1 MTHNSPAAAAPQSGV
16 EPLSA
21 QTRLA
26 LVLLLAAAFVVF
38 LNETTM
44 SVAIPEIMD
53 DLEVT
58 PALGQW
64 LTTAFALT
72 MAVVI
77 PITGW
82 LLQRLN
88 TRPVFILAMVLF
100 TAGTLLAAVA
110 PTFGLLV
117 AARVV
122 QAVGTAAMM
131 PLMMTSVLSLVPMN
145 SRGRI
150 MGRVSI
156 VMSMAPAIGPM
167 VAGLILAVTTWRG
180 IFWVMLPIALV
191 MLAVGIARVPNV
203 SEPRAVPVD
212 VLSVILSAF
221 AFSGIVYGLSSF
233 GEAAESEVAVAP
245 WIPLAIGLAFLGAF
259 ITRQI
264 VLQRADR
271 ALLDLR
277 TFRSRTFTV
286 SISMLAIATVALFGM
301 VIVLPIYTARVLGL
315 EAVQTG
321 LILLPGG
328 LLMGLMGPI
337 VGRLYDRVGP
347 RPLVIPGGIIVSV
360 VFWALTLIST
370 DTPVGLLVAAHV
382 ALSVGL
388 ALLFT
393 PLFTSGLGALPP
405 HLYSHGS
412 ATVMTIQQ
420 VAGAAGAAL
429 FITFLTIG
437 TIATGAADPNLAT
450 PEELAIGVRLAFVT
464 GAIVSLALIPAAFL
478 VQKPAQ
484 PELTDAELE
493 ARAPAPH

>member
-1 MTHNSPAAAAPQSGV
+1 MSHHSAAAAALQRV

-26 LVLLLAAAFVVF
+26 LVLLLAATFVVF

-53 DLEVT
+53 DLAVT

-88 TRPVFILAMVLF
+88 TRPVFIVAMALF
-100 TAGTLLAAVA
+100 SAGTLLAALA

-122 QAVGTAAMM
+122 QATGTAVMM
-131 PLMMTSVLSLVPMN
+131 PLMMTTVLSLVPMH

-156 VMSMAPAIGPM
+156 VMSMAPAVGPM
-167 VAGLILAVTTWRG
+167 VAGLILAVTAWRG

-191 MLAVGIARVPNV
+191 MLAIGIARVPNV
-203 SEPRAVPVD
+203 SEPRRVPLD
-212 VLSVILSAF
+212 VMSVILSAF
-221 AFSGIVYGLSSF
+221 AFSAIVYGLSSF
-233 GEAAESEVAVAP
+233 GEAAEGEVLVAP
-245 WIPLAIGLAFLGAF
+245 WIPLTIGLVFLVAF
-259 ITRQI
+259 IARQL
-264 VLQRADR
+264 VLQRTDG

-277 TFRSRTFTV
+277 TFRSRTFTISV
-286 SISMLAIATVALFGM
+286 SMLSIAMVALFGM
-301 VIVLPIYTARVLGL
+301 VIVLPIYTARALGL

-328 LLMGLMGPI
+328 LLMGLMGPL
-337 VGRLYDRVGP
+337 VGRLYDRLGP
-347 RPLVIPGGIIVSV
+347 RPLVIPGAVIVSV
-360 VFWALTLIST
+360 VFWGLTLIST
-370 DTPVGLLVAAHV
+370 ETPVGMLIAAHV

-429 FITFLTIG
+429 FIAFLTIG

-450 PEELAIGVRLAFVT
+450 PEQLAVGVRLAFLT
-464 GAIVSLALIPAAFL
+464 GAIVSVVLIPAAFL
-478 VQKPAQ
+478 VQRPAK
-484 PELTDAELE
+484 PELSDEELE
-493 ARAPAPH
+493 AAAPVGH